1 VVIIH
6 TLIHTTYIYI
16 YRERERNCGRGRSIF
31 DKILKF
37 SGEFSVSLRERE
49 RERERER
56 VSLNT
61 LAISY

>member
-6 TLIHTTYIYI
+6 TLIHTTYI
-16 YRERERNCGRGRSIF
+16 YRERERNCGRGRSIV

-49 RERERER
+49 REREREYPLIHLLLVIKR
-56 VSLNT
+56 
-61 LAISY
+61 